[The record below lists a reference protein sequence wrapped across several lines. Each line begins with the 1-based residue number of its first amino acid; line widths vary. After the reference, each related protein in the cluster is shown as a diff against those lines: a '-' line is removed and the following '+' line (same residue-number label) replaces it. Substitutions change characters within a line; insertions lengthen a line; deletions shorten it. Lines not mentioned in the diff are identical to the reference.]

1 MKYPFRLLLLPLLL
15 LGLSGVAAPAPT
27 GHRVLVEISF
37 DEKGEPEDAKI
48 VETDDPTGVQLLNQI
63 ALRLAEEV
71 KQAPRT
77 NKEGKPIKFKA
88 RAPFNFPIEGDEG
101 PAANNAPKPAMRH
114 AVQPIYPP
122 ALEAASVVGGA
133 IVELIIAADGSVS
146 KVTVLRSSH
155 PEFASA
161 AQVAV
166 QQWQFVPAQKD
177 GVAVESRWRIA
188 VNFSVDNKEAEW
200 MWRVAPRP
208 SLGSFTAVRA
218 KIPAETAAP
227 AAPTPAEKK

>member
-1 MKYPFRLLLLPLLL
+1 MKYPFRLLLLSLLF
-15 LGLSGVAAPAPT
+15 LGLSGVAATPPT

-37 DEKGEPEDAKI
+37 DEKGEPEEAKI

-77 NKEGKPIKFKA
+77 DKEGKPIKFKA

-114 AVQPIYPP
+114 ATQPIYPP

-133 IVELIIAADGSVS
+133 IVELIIAADGTVG
-146 KVTVLRSSH
+146 KATVLRSSH
-155 PEFASA
+155 PEFANSA
-161 AQVAV
+161 MVAV
-166 QQWQFVPAQKD
+166 KQWQFVPAQKD

-218 KIPAETAAP
+218 KLEPAPAP
-227 AAPTPAEKK
+227 AAPAPAGQK